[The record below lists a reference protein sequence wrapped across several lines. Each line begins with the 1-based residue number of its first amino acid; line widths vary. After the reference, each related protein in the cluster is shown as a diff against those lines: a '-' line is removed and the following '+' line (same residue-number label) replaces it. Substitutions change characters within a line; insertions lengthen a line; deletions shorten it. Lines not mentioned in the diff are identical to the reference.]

1 MIVIDLTSAVLARA
15 MAYRSPRVGSL
26 DSIHLA
32 TAEPF
37 RADLTAFVTYDDELS
52 AAARALGFPL
62 SAPA

>member
-15 MAYRSPRVGSL
+15 MAHRSPRVGSL

-37 RADLTAFVTYDDELS
+37 RAEMTAFVTYDDELS
-52 AAARALGFPL
+52 AAAREIGFPV

>member
-15 MAYRSPRVGSL
+15 VAYRSPRLGSL

-37 RADLTAFVTYDDELS
+37 RADLTAFVKYDDELS
-52 AAARALGFPL
+52 AAAMALGSPV

>member
-1 MIVIDLTSAVLARA
+1 VIVIDLTSAVLARA
-15 MAYRSPRVGSL
+15 MAYRSTRLGSL